1 VYTDKEL
8 INHLQGT
15 LAQRNRAL
23 EHIYRENRD
32 KVTNY
37 LRANNADED
46 QAKDVF
52 QEAVIAMYEN
62 IKEKK
67 FKGESAIGTYLYSIA
82 RYKWLNQIKKNSIR
96 KDHHD
101 QLEQE
106 EDFQS
111 PLATIIEGETKEGV
125 LQLLAELGE
134 ACKRLLIMN
143 FYHEASMKEIAKNGH
158 YSSEQIV
165 RNKKYKCLKRLK
177 ELINQKPA
185 LIRVLQ
191 GNG

>member
-1 VYTDKEL
+1 M

-62 IKEKK
+62 VKTNK

-82 RYKWLNQIKKNSIR
+82 RFKWLNQIKKNSIR
-96 KDHHD
+96 KDHQD

-106 EDFQS
+106 EVFQS

-125 LQLLAELGE
+125 MQLLAELGE

-143 FYHEASMKEIAKNGH
+143 FYHGASMKEIAKNGH

-177 ELINQKPA
+177 ELMNQKPA
-185 LIRVLQ
+185 LIRVLK